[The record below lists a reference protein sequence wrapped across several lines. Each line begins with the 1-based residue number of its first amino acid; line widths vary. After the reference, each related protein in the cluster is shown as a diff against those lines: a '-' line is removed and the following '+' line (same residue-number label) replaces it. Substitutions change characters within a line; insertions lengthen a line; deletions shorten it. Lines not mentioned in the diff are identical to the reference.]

1 MSVRDDAR
9 RVRCDAVG
17 EHLVARVQLMMRN
30 KMGLLAAASLAL
42 RLCLLLATAQQQ
54 PAPTTARGD
63 LTKARAHWLTRDTI
77 AWPVAG
83 GAANTYRLFFGGAG
97 ALRLNESGI
106 VGGDSIQLSFDPNG
120 LAPALRAKFPHLTG
134 FAALKLN
141 AADLNRVPAILKGQI
156 AVTATDAQGHLLD
169 ATSVQ
174 LPGVLDDLYT
184 YKGALGL
191 TFQGGVPTLR
201 LWAPTA
207 QTVRL
212 HLFADSNPKTT
223 SRVVPLAVDAPTG
236 VWSVTGDASW
246 TNKFYLYEVNVFVPA
261 TARVERNL
269 VTDPYS
275 LSLSTNSQRSQIVN
289 LDDPNLKPAGWDT
302 LRKPDLAAPEDIVIY
317 ELHLRD
323 FSINDASVPPAHRG
337 TYLAF
342 TDQTSNGMRHLRALA
357 ESGLTHIHL
366 LPVFDIATINEN
378 RAARKEPDPSELSKY
393 PPDSE
398 RQQEIVSAVK
408 DEDGFNWGYEPYH
421 YTVPEGSYA
430 TNPDG
435 ATRIREFRAMV
446 KGLSDAG
453 LRVVMDVVYN
463 HTTASGQDVRSVLD
477 RVVPGYYYRLNLE
490 GQIETSTCCRNTASE
505 HAMMEKLMVDS
516 VLTWARAYKVDGFRF
531 DLMGHHM
538 VANMIAVRDALPA
551 LTPARDGVDGS
562 KIYLYGEGWNF
573 GEVANNARGRNATQ
587 ANMAGTGIGTF
598 NDRLRDG
605 GRGGRK
611 GT

>member
-1 MSVRDDAR
+1 MSVRDDAQVR
-9 RVRCDAVG
+9 RMTRSKI
-17 EHLVARVQLMMRN
+17 R
-30 KMGLLAAASLAL
+30 LLAAACLAL
-42 RLCLLLATAQQQ
+42 PLCLLLATAQQ
-54 PAPTTARGD
+54 PAPTAARGD

-77 AWPVAG
+77 AWPGAG
-83 GAANTYRLFFGGAG
+83 GAANAYRLYFDGAG

-106 VGGDSIQLSFDPNG
+106 GGGNSIQLTFDPNG
-120 LAPALRAKFPHLTG
+120 LTPALRAKFPYLAG

-141 AADLNRVPAILKGQI
+141 GADLNRVPAILKGQI
-156 AVTATDAQGHLLD
+156 AIAATDAQGHLLD
-169 ATSVQ
+169 ATSMQVH
-174 LPGVLDDLYT
+174 GVLDDLYT

-191 TFQGGVPTLR
+191 TFQGGVPTLK

-212 HLFADSNPKTT
+212 HLFADSKPETA
-223 SRVVPLAVDAPTG
+223 SRVMPLTADATTG

-246 TNKFYLYEVNVFVPA
+246 LNKFYLYEVNVLVPA
-261 TARVERNL
+261 TGRVERNL

-289 LDDPNLKPAGWDT
+289 LDDPNLKPPGWDT
-302 LRKPDLAAPEDIVIY
+302 LRKPALNAPEDIVIY

-357 ESGLTHIHL
+357 QSGLTHIHL

-378 RAARKEPDPSELSKY
+378 KPERKEPTPAELSKY

-408 DEDGFNWGYEPYH
+408 DDDGFNWGYEPYH

-435 ATRIREFRAMV
+435 ATRIRE
-446 KGLSDAG
+446 
-453 LRVVMDVVYN
+453 
-463 HTTASGQDVRSVLD
+463 
-477 RVVPGYYYRLNLE
+477 
-490 GQIETSTCCRNTASE
+490 
-505 HAMMEKLMVDS
+505 
-516 VLTWARAYKVDGFRF
+516 
-531 DLMGHHM
+531 
-538 VANMIAVRDALPA
+538 
-551 LTPARDGVDGS
+551 
-562 KIYLYGEGWNF
+562 
-573 GEVANNARGRNATQ
+573 
-587 ANMAGTGIGTF
+587 
-598 NDRLRDG
+598 
-605 GRGGRK
+605 
-611 GT
+611 